1 MTIWFGGDYNPE
13 QWDESVWVDDV
24 ELMQQAGVSM
34 VTIGVF
40 SWAMLEPE
48 EGTYTFAWLDRVMD
62 SLHAAGIR
70 VDLATATAS
79 PPPWLSHR
87 YPQSLPLT
95 ETGVRLQRGSRQ
107 HYCPSSPD
115 YRRLA
120 TRLAGEVARRYA
132 DHPALEMWHINNE
145 YGCHVSRCY
154 CETSAA
160 RFRGWLMEKYGT
172 VEALNRA
179 WGTAFWSQRYGSFDE
194 VTVPSAAPIF
204 RNPSQLLDFDRF
216 SSDELLGVLR
226 EEIAAVRA
234 VSPAVPITTN
244 FMGFFK
250 PLDYWAWA
258 AELDVIS
265 DDCYPDPSDP
275 DSPYLAAMTRDLMR
289 SLAGGKPWVLMEQ
302 AVGAVNWRPSNAAK
316 PEGMMR
322 ALSYQ
327 AVARG
332 ADGILFFQWRQSER
346 GAERFHSAMLPHTGT
361 ESVSWK
367 AVCALGAELQQLGDG
382 LDAPTRSA
390 VGIILD
396 WDSWWGIEQSAL
408 PTTIDYLGGVR
419 AWYRTLY
426 DAGIAVDFVNPRSDL
441 REYTAVIVPSLFVAA
456 SETLETLSAF
466 AESGG
471 RLLVGYQ
478 SGITDAEG
486 RLTPGGYLGPLA
498 DTLGVRIDEFFPLPL
513 PGTVADDAVRLAG
526 GRPQEGSGTVWSE
539 RLILTGADAVARFA
553 SGPLQG
559 HPAITERTAGTGL
572 ALYCATLPDEATRTW
587 LIERLLAGTR
597 VLEDAIAVDNG
608 EVVRRGRHRFVIS
621 HSPQAIAIELDGA
634 PVDLEPYGVAILDDD
649 GHSVEWEPRA

>member
-24 ELMQQAGVSM
+24 ELMQKAGVSM

-40 SWAMLEPE
+40 SWAMLEPA
-48 EGTYTFAWLDRVMD
+48 EGTFTFEWLDRVMD
-62 SLHAAGIR
+62 TLHGAGIR

-87 YPQSLPLT
+87 YPQSLPVT

-107 HYCPSSPD
+107 HYCPSSVD

-120 TRLAGEVARRYA
+120 ARLAGEIARRYA

-154 CETSAA
+154 CETSADA
-160 RFRGWLMEKYGT
+160 FRAWLIEKYGT

-179 WGTAFWSQRYGSFDE
+179 WGTAFWSQRYGSFEE

-216 SSDELLGVLR
+216 SSNEILGIFR
-226 EEIAAVRA
+226 EEAAAVRA
-234 VSPAVPITTN
+234 VSPTVPITTN

-265 DDCYPDPSDP
+265 DDCYPDPNDP

-289 SLAGGKPWVLMEQ
+289 SLAGGKPWLLMEQ

-332 ADGILFFQWRQSER
+332 ADGILYFQWRQSER

-361 ESVSWK
+361 DSVSWK
-367 AVCALGAELQQLGDG
+367 AVCALGAELRSLGDE
-382 LDAPTRSA
+382 LDAPTRSE
-390 VGIILD
+390 VGIMLD
-396 WDSWWGIEQSAL
+396 WDSWWSIEQSGL
-408 PTTIDYLGGVR
+408 PSTIDYLTGIR

-426 DAGIAVDFVNPRSDL
+426 DAGVAVDFVNPRSDL
-441 REYTAVIVPSLFVAA
+441 RQYTAVIVPTLFVAT
-456 SETLETLSAF
+456 SEALGSLSAF

-478 SGITDAEG
+478 SGITDEEG

-498 DTLGVRIDEFFPLPL
+498 DTLGLRIDEFFPLPV
-513 PGTVADDAVRLAG
+513 PGSVADDTVALRADGIG
-526 GRPQEGSGTVWSE
+526 GRDATGTIWSE
-539 RLILTGADAVARFA
+539 RLVVWGADVFASFA
-553 SGPLQG
+553 SGPLAG
-559 HPAITERTAGTGL
+559 GAAITRRMVGEGQAW
-572 ALYCATLPDEATRTW
+572 YCSTLPDPVLRAR
-587 LIERLLAGTR
+587 LIAHLLAGT
-597 VLEDAIAVDNG
+597 VALSDAVASPGI
-608 EVVRRGRHRFVIS
+608 EVFRRGRHRFVINQTS
-621 HSPQAIAIELDGA
+621 ARASVDIEGKTLA
-634 PVDLEPYGVAILDDD
+634 LEPYGVRVLA
-649 GHSVEWEPRA
+649 GSASEKG